1 MSIFLVPVIVALS
14 LLPFLT
20 FNSVEIYDLIVKG
33 MAPLSILYYPR
44 IFSGS
49 NTWFELGDFFSGT
62 VGRVNSAEF
71 IMFGDVLQR
80 VSYKILGENIILTYK
95 LLSLVYL
102 ILWVYFL
109 SKIISVDKKEKFST
123 SNLIIGTLL
132 LISFNTNSIFN
143 ENYGFYRLINPQLA
157 ILIWIIFIYV
167 LTQYFTNENSTY
179 RKINFLSILCAL
191 IFISSVTYLFTFLAL
206 IGASLVFLLL
216 LILKNKKSEALFF
229 FKYSSVSVIPLSIN
243 IFFNRNESAYLQVL
257 KRQGLVESRFP
268 GTLKTLVLCCFTLF
282 FLYLIT
288 RFSKST
294 GSNKPF
300 NTSIFICTI
309 GIAIASQSNV
319 ITNKAVQFYHFELF
333 VLILLVLLISRSILI
348 VICRIKFLHHFNFK
362 NRKILPLGIIFLIL
376 LNFHNMKFD
385 HANPIKQ
392 FFKTNFISQENLIV
406 DVSGLEY
413 SIPVY
418 THSRVLY
425 QADIPAYKFADEEI
439 MKRYFVNSGC
449 NIDSDFLS
457 IPALFSYQTAPL
469 LQKEAQ
475 VLKYSQLLNLEALFK
490 STHEAYASESKAI
503 KKSIDSR
510 VANFKQKYFN
520 LNCVDLAKKLE
531 VDAIVFDNKSN
542 WKNLLEGYEIFEWKS
557 NNQVFLFARI

>member
-1 MSIFLVPVIVALS
+1 MSMFLAPVIVALS

-20 FNSVEIYDLIVKG
+20 FNSIETYDLIIKG
-33 MAPLSILYYPR
+33 VAPLSILYYPR

-49 NTWFELGDFFSGT
+49 NTWFEIGDFFSGN

-71 IMFGDVLQR
+71 IMLGDILQR

-95 LLSLVYL
+95 LISLAYL

-109 SKIISVDKKEKFST
+109 SRIISSDNKEKFST
-123 SNLIIGTLL
+123 SNWIIGTLL
-132 LISFNTNSIFN
+132 LITFNTNSIFN
-143 ENYGFYRLINPQLA
+143 EHYGFYRLINPQLA
-157 ILIWIIFIYV
+157 MLIWIIFIYI
-167 LTQYFTNENSTY
+167 LTQYFTNENSTT
-179 RKINFLSILCAL
+179 RRIQFLSILCVL

-206 IGASLVFLLL
+206 VGASAVFLML
-216 LILKNKKSEALFF
+216 LILNNKKSDALFF
-229 FKYSSVSVIPLSIN
+229 FKYSIVAVTPLAIN
-243 IFFNRNESAYLQVL
+243 IFLNYNESSYVQVL
-257 KRQGLVESRFP
+257 ERQGLIESRFP

-282 FLYLIT
+282 FLYFII

-294 GSNKPF
+294 SINKPF
-300 NTSIFICTI
+300 NTTMFICTI
-309 GIAIASQSNV
+309 GVAIASQSNV

-333 VLILLVLLISRSILI
+333 VLILLVILISRSILI
-348 VICRIKFLHHFNFK
+348 TVSRIKFVRRFNFK
-362 NRKILPLGIIFLIL
+362 NRNTLSLGIILLIL

-385 HANPIKQ
+385 HNNPIKQ

-406 DVSGLEY
+406 DISGLEY

-418 THSRVLY
+418 TNSRVLY

-449 NIDSDFLS
+449 NTDSDFLS
-457 IPALFSYQTAPL
+457 IPALFIYQTAPL

-475 VLKYSQLLNLEALFK
+475 VLKYSQLLNLEAQFK
-490 STHEAYASESKAI
+490 STHEAYATESKAI
-503 KKSIDSR
+503 KKSIDSLIT
-510 VANFKQKYFN
+510 NFKQKYFN

-531 VDAIVFDNKSN
+531 INAIVFDNKSN
-542 WKNLLEGYEIFEWKS
+542 WKNLLDGYEIFESKL

>member
-1 MSIFLVPVIVALS
+1 MFLAPVIVALS

-20 FNSVEIYDLIVKG
+20 FNSIETYDLIIKG
-33 MAPLSILYYPR
+33 VAPLSILYYPR

-49 NTWFELGDFFSGT
+49 NTWFEIGDFFSGN

-71 IMFGDVLQR
+71 IMLGDILQR

-95 LLSLVYL
+95 LISLAYL

-109 SKIISVDKKEKFST
+109 SRIISSDNKEKFST
-123 SNLIIGTLL
+123 SNWIIGTLL
-132 LISFNTNSIFN
+132 LITFNTNSIFN
-143 ENYGFYRLINPQLA
+143 EHYGFYRLINPQLA
-157 ILIWIIFIYV
+157 MLIWIIFIYI
-167 LTQYFTNENSTY
+167 LTQYFTNENSTT
-179 RKINFLSILCAL
+179 RRIQFLSILCVL

-206 IGASLVFLLL
+206 VGASAVFLML
-216 LILKNKKSEALFF
+216 LILNNKKSDALFF
-229 FKYSSVSVIPLSIN
+229 FKYSIVAVTPLAIN
-243 IFFNRNESAYLQVL
+243 IFLNYNESSYVQVL
-257 KRQGLVESRFP
+257 ERQGLIESRFP

-282 FLYLIT
+282 FLYFII

-294 GSNKPF
+294 SINKPF
-300 NTSIFICTI
+300 NTTMFICTI
-309 GIAIASQSNV
+309 GVAIASQSNV

-333 VLILLVLLISRSILI
+333 VLILLVILISRSILI
-348 VICRIKFLHHFNFK
+348 TVSRIKFVRRFNFK
-362 NRKILPLGIIFLIL
+362 NRNTLSLGIILLIL

-385 HANPIKQ
+385 HNNPIKQ

-406 DVSGLEY
+406 DISGLEY

-418 THSRVLY
+418 TNSRVLY

-449 NIDSDFLS
+449 NTDSDFLS
-457 IPALFSYQTAPL
+457 IPALFIYQTAPL

-475 VLKYSQLLNLEALFK
+475 VLKYSQLLNLEAQFK
-490 STHEAYASESKAI
+490 STHEAYATESKAI
-503 KKSIDSR
+503 KKSIDSLIT
-510 VANFKQKYFN
+510 NFKQKYFN

-531 VDAIVFDNKSN
+531 INAIVFDNKSN
-542 WKNLLEGYEIFEWKS
+542 WKNLLDGYEIFESKL

>member
-1 MSIFLVPVIVALS
+1 MSMFLAPVIVALS

-20 FNSVEIYDLIVKG
+20 FNSIEIYDLIIKG
-33 MAPLSILYYPR
+33 VAPLSILYYPR

-49 NTWFELGDFFSGT
+49 NTWFEIGDFFSGN

-71 IMFGDVLQR
+71 IMLGDVLQR

-109 SKIISVDKKEKFST
+109 SRIISSDNKEKFST
-123 SNLIIGTLL
+123 SNWIIGTLL
-132 LISFNTNSIFN
+132 LITFNTNSIFN
-143 ENYGFYRLINPQLA
+143 EQYGFYRLINPQLA
-157 ILIWIIFIYV
+157 MLIWIIFIYV
-167 LTQYFTNENSTY
+167 LTQYFINENSTTK
-179 RKINFLSILCAL
+179 RIHLLSILCVL
-191 IFISSVTYLFTFLAL
+191 IFISSVTYLFTFLVL
-206 IGASLVFLLL
+206 VGASAVFLMLL
-216 LILKNKKSEALFF
+216 VLNNKKSDALFF
-229 FKYSSVSVIPLSIN
+229 FKYSIVAVTPLAIN
-243 IFFNRNESAYLQVL
+243 IFLNYNKSSYVQVL
-257 KRQGLVESRFP
+257 KRQGLIESRFP

-282 FLYLIT
+282 FLYFII

-294 GSNKPF
+294 STNKPF
-300 NTSIFICTI
+300 NTTMFICTI
-309 GIAIASQSNV
+309 GVAIASQSNV

-333 VLILLVLLISRSILI
+333 VLILLVILISRSILI
-348 VICRIKFLHHFNFK
+348 TVSRIKFLRRFNFK
-362 NRKILPLGIIFLIL
+362 NRNTLSLGIILLIL

-385 HANPIKQ
+385 HNNPIKQ

-406 DVSGLEY
+406 DISDLEY

-449 NIDSDFLS
+449 NTDSDFLS
-457 IPALFSYQTAPL
+457 IPALFIYQTGPL

-475 VLKYSQLLNLEALFK
+475 VRKYSYLFNLEAQFK
-490 STHEAYASESKAI
+490 STHEAYATESKEI
-503 KKSIDSR
+503 KKSIDSLI
-510 VANFKQKYFN
+510 ANFKQKYFN
-520 LNCVDLAKKLE
+520 LNCIDLAKELE
-531 VDAIVFDNKSN
+531 INAIVFDNKSN
-542 WKNLLEGYEIFEWKS
+542 WKNLLDGYEIFESKL